1 MSCLRSCIKRFP
13 VFYFKKSE
21 LKLGVRER
29 GGEGVLQNEFIHLL
43 LRCGEDKDE
52 SEKDEDILR
61 RTSENVPLSTIINST
76 R

>member
-13 VFYFKKSE
+13 FFYFKKSE

-29 GGEGVLQNEFIHLL
+29 GEGVLQNQFIHLL

>member
-1 MSCLRSCIKRFP
+1 MSCLRSCIKKFP

-21 LKLGVRER
+21 LKLAVRER
-29 GGEGVLQNEFIHLL
+29 GEGVLQNEFIHLL

>member
-1 MSCLRSCIKRFP
+1 M
-13 VFYFKKSE
+13 
-21 LKLGVRER
+21 RER
-29 GGEGVLQNEFIHLL
+29 GEGVLQNEFIHLL